1 MSMNNNSNK
10 GEELNVLKASIIA
23 KATRGKFISV
33 RRVLRDIAAVD
44 AAIIDAQ
51 SSSDTSME
59 KLMNLLSSNP
69 AKIQKD
75 ARIDALEAKIDKLTQ
90 LIANP

>member
-1 MSMNNNSNK
+1 MALSNNSNK

-44 AAIIDAQ
+44 DAIVDAQ

-75 ARIDALEAKIDKLTQ
+75 ARIDALESKIDKLTQ

>member
-44 AAIIDAQ
+44 DAIVDAQ

-75 ARIDALEAKIDKLTQ
+75 ARIDTLEAKIDKLTQ

>member
-1 MSMNNNSNK
+1 MELNNNSNK

-44 AAIIDAQ
+44 DAIIDAQ

-59 KLMNLLSSNP
+59 KLMGLLSSNP

-75 ARIDALEAKIDKLTQ
+75 ARIDALEAKIDKLTE
-90 LIANP
+90 LILNP